1 MVLKLIPE
9 DNTLLATP
17 QPVAPTQIPDEMIT
31 EEHARAYLRA
41 LSTPRLDAFRAK
53 IPTLKTSEL
62 IGCSIDLGHVASV
75 VCITPI
81 TAAQPT
87 DDDREALMAAMLAI
101 GDEIDRRIPI
111 P

>member
-1 MVLKLIPE
+1 MVLKLIP
-9 DNTLLATP
+9 DDQLLVTP
-17 QPVAPTQIPDEMIT
+17 SPVEQTPLPDEMIT
-31 EEHARAYLRA
+31 EEQARAYLRA

-62 IGCSIDLGHVASV
+62 IGCSIDPGHVASV
-75 VCITPI
+75 VCVTPI

-111 P
+111 PR